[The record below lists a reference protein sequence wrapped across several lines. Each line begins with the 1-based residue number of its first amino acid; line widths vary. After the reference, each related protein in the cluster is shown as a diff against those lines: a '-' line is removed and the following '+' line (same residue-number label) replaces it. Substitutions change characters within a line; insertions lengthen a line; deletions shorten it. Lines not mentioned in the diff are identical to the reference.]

1 MSKIPIM
8 LKSNGNWDNYGRF
21 RDFEVDAIVV
31 DDNANYGILSST
43 IAEQLSIDTS
53 DKIIESKYIVNE
65 NCPPM
70 EIRNDMGFRA
80 YMETKKENK
89 NLGSYPLCISVRDF
103 NMELAI
109 NNESTSAG
117 SSGSLNLLEFP
128 SSPAIEEYQ
137 SEIIT
142 ESTQTYIEEG
152 QVYQDKQTVAAA
164 MKNYSVMHKFQFR
177 VKRSSHRS
185 YWLICVAES
194 CKWHFKATPIND
206 SAMFKIRSFS
216 RQHTCCLMD
225 ETFIQRK
232 RTAAV
237 LGSMVVPK
245 YCDPKTV
252 YTPKDIQTDMLSEHG
267 LNLSYMQAWRAK
279 EKALQFLRGNPCD
292 SYNKLPKYFY
302 ILEKNYPGSVVKLKK
317 AADDCFLYAF
327 VALCTSINGWQHCRP
342 VVVVD
347 GTFLKSAYRGIML
360 TASTMDAAG
369 TIFPLAYAVV
379 DSENDASWKWFFE
392 QFKEAY
398 GERPSMCVVSD
409 RHESILKATSVVYP
423 GLAHYSCMWHI
434 WTNIRSKFKKGHL
447 QLHELYFATA
457 RSYTMD
463 EFNERMLK
471 IEEVDLRVK
480 SYLYDIG
487 YHRWSRVHATVNRT
501 FTMTSNIAESLNAVT
516 KDARE
521 LPIFDLFEYM
531 RTLLERWTKEKLS
544 KAKGTFTYLGHKYNK
559 ELEDNST
566 LSQKLRVR
574 ASTDHIH
581 TVLDGV
587 KRYIVCLENKKCSCG
602 QFQLD
607 ELPCAHA
614 LAALRHRNET
624 YENYCSPYYTRKSLL
639 LTYEMPVNPLPDEGK
654 WEVPQH
660 ILDEVVKPP
669 AGDKRQPERPHK
681 ERYKTFDEIKS
692 KKYKVSCGNCGGEG
706 HNKRT
711 CKNAPKKK

>member
-1 MSKIPIM
+1 M

-31 DDNANYGILSST
+31 DDNASYGILSST
-43 IAEQLSIDTS
+43 IGEQLSIDTS
-53 DKIIESKYIVNE
+53 NKIIEIKYIVNE

-70 EIRNDMGFRA
+70 EIRNDMGVRV
-80 YMETKKENK
+80 YMESKKENK
-89 NLGSYPLCISVRDF
+89 NLGLYPLCISVRDF

-109 NNESTSAG
+109 NNESTSAC

-194 CKWHFKATPIND
+194 CKWHFKATSIND

-216 RQHTCCLMD
+216 RQHTCYLMD

-267 LNLSYMQAWRAK
+267 LNLSY
-279 EKALQFLRGNPCD
+279 
-292 SYNKLPKYFY
+292 
-302 ILEKNYPGSVVKLKK
+302 
-317 AADDCFLYAF
+317 
-327 VALCTSINGWQHCRP
+327 TP

-369 TIFPLAYAVV
+369 TILPLAYAVV

-409 RHESILKATSVVYP
+409 RHESILKATSVVYL
-423 GLAHYSCMWHI
+423 GMAHYSCMWHI

-457 RSYTMD
+457 RSYTLD

-471 IEEVDLRVK
+471 IEEVDPRVK

-487 YHRWSRVHATVNRT
+487 YHRWSRVHTTVNRT

-521 LPIFDLFEYM
+521 LPIFDLIEYM

-587 KRYIVCLENKKCSCG
+587 KRYMVCLENKKCSYG

-614 LAALRHRNET
+614 LAALRHRNEI

-654 WEVPQH
+654 WDVPQH

-669 AGDKRQPERPHK
+669 AGDKRQPGRPHK

>member
-1 MSKIPIM
+1 M
-8 LKSNGNWDNYGRF
+8 LKLNGNWDHYSKF
-21 RDFEVDAIVV
+21 RDFEVDVIVV
-31 DDNANYGILSST
+31 DENASYGILIST

-53 DKIIESKYIVNE
+53 NKIVEIKYIVND

-70 EIRNDMGFRA
+70 EIRNDMGVRV

-109 NNESTSAG
+109 TNDSTSAG
-117 SSGSLNLLEFP
+117 SSGSLNLLEIP

-137 SEIIT
+137 SETIT
-142 ESTQTYIEEG
+142 ESTQTHI
-152 QVYQDKQTVAAA
+152 
-164 MKNYSVMHKFQFR
+164 SV
-177 VKRSSHRS
+177 V
-185 YWLICVAES
+185 
-194 CKWHFKATPIND
+194 
-206 SAMFKIRSFS
+206 
-216 RQHTCCLMD
+216 
-225 ETFIQRK
+225 
-232 RTAAV
+232 
-237 LGSMVVPK
+237 GSMVVPK

-252 YTPKDIQTDMLSEHG
+252 YTPKDIQTNMLSEHG

-279 EKALQFLRGNPCD
+279 EKVLQFLRGNPSD
-292 SYNKLPKYFY
+292 SYSKLPKYFY
-302 ILEKNYPGSVVKLKK
+302 ILEEIYHGSVVKLKK
-317 AADDCFLYAF
+317 TADDCFLYAF
-327 VALCTSINGWQHCRP
+327 VALCTSISGWQHCRP

-360 TASTMDAAG
+360 IASTVDAAG

-409 RHESILKATSVVYP
+409 RNESIQKATSIVYP
-423 GLAHYSCMWHI
+423 GMPHYSCMWHI
-434 WTNIRSKFKKGHL
+434 WTNIRSIFKKGHL

-457 RSYTMD
+457 QSYTLD
-463 EFNERMLK
+463 EFNERILK
-471 IEEVDLRVK
+471 IEEVDPRVK

-487 YHRWSRVHATVNRT
+487 YHRWPRVHTTMNRT

-516 KDARE
+516 KEARE
-521 LPIFDLFEYM
+521 LPIFDLLEYI
-531 RTLLERWTKEKLS
+531 RTLLERWTKEKLL
-544 KAKGTFTYLGHKYNK
+544 KAKGTFTYLGYKFNK
-559 ELEDNST
+559 ELDNNNT

-574 ASTDHIH
+574 ASTDHMH

-607 ELPCAHA
+607 ELPCAHV
-614 LAALRHRNET
+614 LAALRHMKET

-639 LTYEMPVNPLPDEGK
+639 LTCEMPVNPLPDESK
-654 WEVPQH
+654 WDVPQH
-660 ILDEVVKPP
+660 ILDEVVKP
-669 AGDKRQPERPHK
+669 
-681 ERYKTFDEIKS
+681 S
-692 KKYKVSCGNCGGEG
+692 GG
-706 HNKRT
+706 R
-711 CKNAPKKK
+711 